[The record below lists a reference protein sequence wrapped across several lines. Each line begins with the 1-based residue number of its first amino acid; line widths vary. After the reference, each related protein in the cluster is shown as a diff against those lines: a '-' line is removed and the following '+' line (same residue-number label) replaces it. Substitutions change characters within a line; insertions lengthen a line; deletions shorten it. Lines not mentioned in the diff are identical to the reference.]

1 MRPRVSVRVTVIGYV
16 VAAVDGGGNALIL
29 EYIASIER
37 KVGLYG
43 SLIDAET
50 VYPELG
56 LTIVFNR

>member
-1 MRPRVSVRVTVIGYV
+1 MRVTVIGYV

-43 SLIDAET
+43 SLKEAET